1 MLKRL
6 FARPVVAL
14 HREVPAEVPL
24 PSIDKERMYGD
35 PTYSE
40 DSLRVWGQS
49 TDFMHDPKFIDAYD
63 TGMSSGHHIMRKE
76 GSKEDIGIHWRVM
89 TCCWAAAHALNLDG
103 DFVEC
108 GVNTGIMS
116 GAVCKYVDFNKTGKS
131 FWLFD
136 TYEGIPD
143 DQISPS
149 ERAGGRGDE
158 NVFYTG
164 VWEHAKKT
172 FAPYPKAHLV
182 RGRVPETLVSVQID
196 RVAYMSIDMNIAFP
210 EKAALEYFWPKLVS
224 GAIVI
229 FDDYNWLL
237 YREQKI
243 AHDAFARS
251 MGTQILAMPTGQ
263 GLLIKP

>member
-1 MLKRL
+1 MFERFFKKPI
-6 FARPVVAL
+6 A
-14 HREVPAEVPL
+14 VPPL
-24 PSIDKERMYGD
+24 TEIPRFLIDKERISGD
-35 PTYSE
+35 PVYSE
-40 DSLRVWGQS
+40 DCLRVWGQS
-49 TDFMHDPKFIDAYD
+49 TDFMSDPLFLSAYD
-63 TGMSSGHHIMRKE
+63 AGMSSGHHIMRPE
-76 GSKEDIGIHWRVM
+76 GSTEDIGIHWRIV
-89 TCCWAAAHALNLDG
+89 TCCWAATHASHLPG

-116 GAVCKYVDFNKTGKS
+116 GAVCKYVDFNRTGKS

-136 TYEGIPD
+136 TFEGIPD

-164 VWEHAKKT
+164 VWEHAQQT
-172 FAPYPKAHLV
+172 FAPYPKATLV
-182 RGRVPETLVSVQID
+182 RGRVPDTLSNVAID
-196 RVAYMSIDMNIAFP
+196 SVAYLSIDMNITVP

-224 GAIVI
+224 GAVVV

-243 AHDAFARS
+243 AHDAFAKS
-251 MGTQILAMPTGQ
+251 MGVQILPMPTGQ